1 MNESIAPWHWKNGP
15 EAGSDFW
22 KSGVG
27 ILVDADGKKI
37 LASVGEGKEEV
48 VVVDV
53 GCDAPL
59 IEAAP
64 DLRDA
69 LASLLRAVAGG
80 DRDAISSAS
89 RGAEQV
95 IKKARPR
102 DTRTNAAPSN

>member
-1 MNESIAPWHWKNGP
+1 MIESVAPWQWKTGP
-15 EAGSDFW
+15 AAKHDFW
-22 KSGVG
+22 KSGKG
-27 ILVDADGKKI
+27 ILVDADGKNI
-37 LASVGEGKEEV
+37 LASVGGGKKEV
-48 VVVDV
+48 LVVDV

-89 RGAEQV
+89 RVAEQV